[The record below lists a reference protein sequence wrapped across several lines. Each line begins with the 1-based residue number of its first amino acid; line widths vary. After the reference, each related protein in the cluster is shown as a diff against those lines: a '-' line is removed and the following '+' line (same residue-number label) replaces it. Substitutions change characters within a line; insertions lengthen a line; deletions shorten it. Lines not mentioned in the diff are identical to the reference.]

1 MASAN
6 EQAIM
11 WKHSKINATAGMFLI
26 AAGLMTGCT
35 TVKTTTTARSAT
47 EQLLLSTAT
56 DHAMQ
61 TTGLAMLAGHT
72 VFVDGTYF
80 DSYDAKYVLGTIRD
94 GLSRA
99 GARLTDKLTNSAVVL
114 EPRSGALAI
123 DESETMFGIPAVTLP
138 IPLSG
143 PVQTPEI
150 AFYKAT
156 KQLALA
162 KFALLAQ
169 NRESAKLVY
178 SSGPLA
184 GKSYDH
190 RFRVL
195 FISWHRTDIPEK
207 QITRERT
214 RKYQTW
220 FPQSDPANLT
230 ETNKPAQ

>member
-61 TTGLAMLAGHT
+61 TTGLEMLAGHT

-143 PVQTPEI
+143 
-150 AFYKAT
+150 
-156 KQLALA
+156 
-162 KFALLAQ
+162 
-169 NRESAKLVY
+169 
-178 SSGPLA
+178 
-184 GKSYDH
+184 KSYDH